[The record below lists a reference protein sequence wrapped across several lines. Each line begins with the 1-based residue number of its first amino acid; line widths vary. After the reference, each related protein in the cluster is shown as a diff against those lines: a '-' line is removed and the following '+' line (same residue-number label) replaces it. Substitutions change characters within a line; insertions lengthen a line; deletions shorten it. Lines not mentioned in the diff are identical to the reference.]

1 MKKTTRAGEKQT
13 LFLRWIKPPLGY
25 FKLNVD
31 GSRDVNGIFS
41 AGGIIRDCSG
51 NWIQGFSDHI
61 GIGEVIQA
69 EIWSIYVGMKLASDM
84 QIKNLLV
91 ESDSAIAI
99 NLLSSTSTDVALHPL
114 ATIISNCHAYLRLFE
129 ICQIHHVHREC
140 NSVADALAKDSCNL
154 SRGTTLFCSPP
165 YHIARLVVD
174 DISGNVRARV
184 VGLNRLV
191 S

>member
-1 MKKTTRAGEKQT
+1 
-13 LFLRWIKPPLGY
+13 
-25 FKLNVD
+25 
-31 GSRDVNGIFS
+31 
-41 AGGIIRDCSG
+41 
-51 NWIQGFSDHI
+51 
-61 GIGEVIQA
+61 
-69 EIWSIYVGMKLASDM
+69 MKLASDM

-154 SRGTTLFCSPP
+154 SWHYIILQPSLSYC
-165 YHIARLVVD
+165 
-174 DISGNVRARV
+174 
-184 VGLNRLV
+184 
-191 S
+191 